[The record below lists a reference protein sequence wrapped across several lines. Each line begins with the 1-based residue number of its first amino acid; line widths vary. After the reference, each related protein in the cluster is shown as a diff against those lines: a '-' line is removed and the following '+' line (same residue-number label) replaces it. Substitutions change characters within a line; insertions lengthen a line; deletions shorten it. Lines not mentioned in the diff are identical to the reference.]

1 MQDQIILYNGPNSPF
16 GRKTKITSLVQ
27 EINLEEKIINVYE
40 SDSLDKHN
48 PLRNENALSSVCGVE
63 YAAQAMAVHGA
74 LSKSDPDE
82 EPRPGYLASIKNL
95 DLLVSSLDDI
105 ESDLVIEAEL
115 LMRDKEFLVYQFRV
129 LSEDLNLLSGRAII
143 SIKGNSIN

>member
-1 MQDQIILYNGPNSPF
+1 MQLNQKAIEALIPHNGAMSLLNEVLKWDEDRIICLANSH
-16 GRKTKITSLVQ
+16 RS
-27 EINLEEKIINVYE
+27 
-40 SDSLDKHN
+40 KHN

-74 LSKSDPDE
+74 LSTGDPDE

>member
-1 MQDQIILYNGPNSPF
+1 MQLNKKEIEALIPHNGAMSLLNEVLKWDEDHIVCLANSH
-16 GRKTKITSLVQ
+16 RS
-27 EINLEEKIINVYE
+27 
-40 SDSLDKHN
+40 KHN
-48 PLRNENALSSVCGVE
+48 PLSNENVVSSVCGVE

-74 LSKSDPDE
+74 LSTGGPDE

>member
-1 MQDQIILYNGPNSPF
+1 MQLNKKEIEALIPHSGAMSLLNEVLKWDEDHIVCLANSH
-16 GRKTKITSLVQ
+16 RS
-27 EINLEEKIINVYE
+27 
-40 SDSLDKHN
+40 KHN
-48 PLRNENALSSVCGVE
+48 PLRNENVLSSVCGVE

-74 LSKSDPDE
+74 LSTGDPDE

-143 SIKGNSIN
+143 SIKGNPIN

>member
-1 MQDQIILYNGPNSPF
+1 MQLNQKEIETLIPHSGAMSLLNEVLKWDEDHIVCLANSH
-16 GRKTKITSLVQ
+16 RS
-27 EINLEEKIINVYE
+27 
-40 SDSLDKHN
+40 KHN

-129 LSEDLNLLSGRAII
+129 LSEGLNLLSGRAII
-143 SIKGNSIN
+143 SIKGNLIN

>member
-1 MQDQIILYNGPNSPF
+1 MQLNKKEIEALIPHNGAMSLLNEVLKWDEDRIICLANSH
-16 GRKTKITSLVQ
+16 RS
-27 EINLEEKIINVYE
+27 
-40 SDSLDKHN
+40 KHN

-74 LSKSDPDE
+74 LSKGDPDE

>member
-1 MQDQIILYNGPNSPF
+1 MQLNQKEIETLIPHSGAMSLLNEVLKWDEDHIVCLANSH
-16 GRKTKITSLVQ
+16 RS
-27 EINLEEKIINVYE
+27 
-40 SDSLDKHN
+40 KHN

>member
-1 MQDQIILYNGPNSPF
+1 MRLNQKEIEALIPHSGTMSLLNEVIVWDEDHIICLANSH
-16 GRKTKITSLVQ
+16 RS
-27 EINLEEKIINVYE
+27 
-40 SDSLDKHN
+40 KHN
-48 PLRNENALSSVCGVE
+48 PLRYENTLSSVCGVE

-74 LSKSDPDE
+74 LSKGDPDE

-105 ESDLVIEAEL
+105 ESDLMIEAEL

-143 SIKGNSIN
+143 SIKGSSIN

>member
-1 MQDQIILYNGPNSPF
+1 MQLNQKEIETLIPHSGAM
-16 GRKTKITSLVQ
+16 SLLNEVLKWD
-27 EINLEEKIINVYE
+27 EDHIVCLANYHR
-40 SDSLDKHN
+40 SKHN

-105 ESDLVIEAEL
+105 ESDLVIEAEF

-143 SIKGNSIN
+143 SIKGNLIN

>member
-1 MQDQIILYNGPNSPF
+1 MQLNQKEIETLIPHSGAMSLLNEVLKWDEDHIICLANSH
-16 GRKTKITSLVQ
+16 RS
-27 EINLEEKIINVYE
+27 
-40 SDSLDKHN
+40 KHN

-63 YAAQAMAVHGA
+63 YAVQAMAVHGA

-129 LSEDLNLLSGRAII
+129 LSEGLNLLSGRAII
-143 SIKGNSIN
+143 SIKGNLIN

>member
-1 MQDQIILYNGPNSPF
+1 MQLNKKEIEALIPHSGAMSLLNEVLKWDEDHIVCLANSH
-16 GRKTKITSLVQ
+16 RS
-27 EINLEEKIINVYE
+27 
-40 SDSLDKHN
+40 KHN
-48 PLRNENALSSVCGVE
+48 PLRNENILSSVCGVE

-74 LSKSDPDE
+74 LSTGDPDE

-95 DLLVSSLDDI
+95 DLLVSSWDDI

>member
-1 MQDQIILYNGPNSPF
+1 MQLNQKEIETLIPHSGAMSLLNEVLKWDEDHIVCLANSH
-16 GRKTKITSLVQ
+16 RS
-27 EINLEEKIINVYE
+27 
-40 SDSLDKHN
+40 KHN

-74 LSKSDPDE
+74 LSTGDPDE

-129 LSEDLNLLSGRAII
+129 LSEGLNLLSGRAII
-143 SIKGNSIN
+143 SIKGNLIN

>member
-1 MQDQIILYNGPNSPF
+1 MQLNKKEIETLIPHSGAMNLLNGVLKWDEDHIICLANSH
-16 GRKTKITSLVQ
+16 RS
-27 EINLEEKIINVYE
+27 
-40 SDSLDKHN
+40 KHN

-74 LSKSDPDE
+74 LSTGDPDE

>member
-1 MQDQIILYNGPNSPF
+1 MQLNQKEIETLIPHSGAMSLLNEVLKWDEDHIVCLANSH
-16 GRKTKITSLVQ
+16 RS
-27 EINLEEKIINVYE
+27 
-40 SDSLDKHN
+40 KHN

-129 LSEDLNLLSGRAII
+129 LSEGLNLLSGRAII

>member
-1 MQDQIILYNGPNSPF
+1 MQLNQKEIEALIPHSGAMSLLNEVLKWDEDRIICLANSH
-16 GRKTKITSLVQ
+16 RS
-27 EINLEEKIINVYE
+27 
-40 SDSLDKHN
+40 KHN

-63 YAAQAMAVHGA
+63 YAAQSIAVHGA
-74 LSKSDPDE
+74 LSKGDPDE

>member
-1 MQDQIILYNGPNSPF
+1 MQLNQKEIETLIPHSGAMSLLNEVLKWDEDHIICLANSH
-16 GRKTKITSLVQ
+16 RS
-27 EINLEEKIINVYE
+27 
-40 SDSLDKHN
+40 KHN

>member
-1 MQDQIILYNGPNSPF
+1 MQLNKKEIEALIPHSGAMSLLNEVLKWDEDHIICLANSH
-16 GRKTKITSLVQ
+16 RSI
-27 EINLEEKIINVYE
+27 
-40 SDSLDKHN
+40 HN

-74 LSKSDPDE
+74 LSTGDPDE

-95 DLLVSSLDDI
+95 DLSVSSLDDI

>member
-1 MQDQIILYNGPNSPF
+1 MQLNQKEIEALIPHSGAMSLLNEVLKWDEDHIICLANSH
-16 GRKTKITSLVQ
+16 RS
-27 EINLEEKIINVYE
+27 
-40 SDSLDKHN
+40 KHN

-129 LSEDLNLLSGRAII
+129 LSDDLNLLSGRAII

>member
-1 MQDQIILYNGPNSPF
+1 MQLNKKEIEALIPHNGAMSLLNEVLKWDEDHIVCLANSH
-16 GRKTKITSLVQ
+16 RS
-27 EINLEEKIINVYE
+27 
-40 SDSLDKHN
+40 KHN
-48 PLRNENALSSVCGVE
+48 PLRNENVLSSVCGVE

-74 LSKSDPDE
+74 LSTGEPDA

-129 LSEDLNLLSGRAII
+129 LSEDLNLLSGRSII

>member
-1 MQDQIILYNGPNSPF
+1 MQLNKKEIEALIPHNGAMSLLNEVLKWDEDHIVCLANSH
-16 GRKTKITSLVQ
+16 RI
-27 EINLEEKIINVYE
+27 
-40 SDSLDKHN
+40 KHN
-48 PLRNENALSSVCGVE
+48 PLRNENVLSSGCGVE

-74 LSKSDPDE
+74 LSTGDPDE